1 MYFIRDKVVD
11 NYHYQIFLESEYMYI
26 VPEMVDEETEE
37 VIPQTFYDYF
47 DYYMG

>member
-1 MYFIRDKVVD
+1 
-11 NYHYQIFLESEYMYI
+11 MYI

-47 DYYMG
+47 DYYMGWALTASCLAGLQMEGLW